1 PQKSAAASNLGV
13 TPRAKSYADWY
24 QDLVLKSELA
34 DYSPVR
40 GCMVVR
46 PYGWSIWT
54 KIQEIFDGYFRE
66 TGHVNAQ
73 FPLMIP
79 LSFMAKEAS
88 HIAGFAK
95 ECAVVTHYR
104 LKGTDHGIEVDP
116 ESKLDEPLVIR
127 PTSETIIGAMYA
139 KWVQSWRD

>member
-1 PQKSAAASNLGV
+1 MLGGARGRINARGRARRGGRSSCVPGRAGGLGSGPLFGRDRASMADEQRERTAPKNAAASNLGF

-46 PYGWSIWT
+46 PYGWSIWQ

-66 TGHVNAQ
+66 TGH
-73 FPLMIP
+73 
-79 LSFMAKEAS
+79 S
-88 HIAGFAK
+88 
-95 ECAVVTHYR
+95 
-104 LKGTDHGIEVDP
+104 
-116 ESKLDEPLVIR
+116 
-127 PTSETIIGAMYA
+127 
-139 KWVQSWRD
+139 